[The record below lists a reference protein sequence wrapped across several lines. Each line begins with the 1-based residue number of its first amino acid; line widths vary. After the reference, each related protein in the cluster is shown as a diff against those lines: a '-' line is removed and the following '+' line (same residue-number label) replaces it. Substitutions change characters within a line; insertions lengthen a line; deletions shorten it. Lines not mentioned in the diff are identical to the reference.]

1 MRRASIIRDF
11 SALVVAVALLFAGS
25 AFAQGWVEYLDR
37 ERFFGVN
44 LPGEPKVEDIEY
56 TSAHDA
62 VFPARVYSVEQGD
75 RRYSVTIVDYTDAQ
89 RIHAERPDR
98 TEASGNEW
106 IKDVRA
112 SVAHEAWNF
121 RKRGGEVTYDAWS
134 DIERIEGHQ
143 IQITNP
149 DQSRTFA
156 GIYLHDSRL
165 FVLEATVPAGW
176 PPPIQFQQSLRFFD
190 EDGVRV
196 RYDLDP
202 NGNKTRV
209 PGSYE
214 YELEHSDAEVI
225 ELR

>member
-1 MRRASIIRDF
+1 MRAGRIAPVASLL
-11 SALVVAVALLFAGS
+11 LVAGS
-25 AFAQGWVEYLDR
+25 ASAQGWIEFLDR
-37 ERFFGVN
+37 DRFFGVN
-44 LPGEPKVEDIEY
+44 LPREPEVADIEY

-62 VFPARVYSVEQGD
+62 VFPARVYSVRDGD
-75 RRYSVTIVDYTDAQ
+75 SLYSVTIVDYTDAQ
-89 RIHAERPDR
+89 RVHAERPDR
-98 TEASGNEW
+98 TEASRNEW

-134 DIERIEGHQ
+134 DIERVEGHQ

-149 DQSRTFA
+149 DRSRTYA

-165 FVLEATVPAGW
+165 YVLEATVAAGG
-176 PPPIQFQQSLRFFD
+176 PPPILFQQSLRFFD

-196 RYDLDP
+196 RYELDP
-202 NGNKTRV
+202 NGNTRRI

-214 YELEHSDAEVI
+214 YEREDSDATVI
-225 ELR
+225 EY

>member
-1 MRRASIIRDF
+1 MRLTKSIAAGIAVLF
-11 SALVVAVALLFAGS
+11 SGTLL
-25 AFAQGWVEYLDR
+25 AQGWIEFLDH

-44 LPGEPKVEDIEY
+44 FPSEPEVADIEY
-56 TSAHDA
+56 TSAHDGK
-62 VFPARVYSVEQGD
+62 FPARVYSVHDGD
-75 RRYSVTIVDYTDAQ
+75 RFYSVTIVDYTDAQ
-89 RIHAERPDR
+89 RIHAERPDL
-98 TEASGNEW
+98 TEASRNEW

-134 DIERIEGHQ
+134 DIERVEGHQ
-143 IQITNP
+143 IQITNS

-156 GIYLHDSRL
+156 GIYLNDSRL
-165 FVLEATVPAGW
+165 YVLEAIAPAGW
-176 PPPIQFQQSLRFFD
+176 PPPILFQQSLRFFD
-190 EDGVRV
+190 EEGVRV

-214 YELEHSDAEVI
+214 YEREHSNAAII
-225 ELR
+225 ERGAN

>member
-1 MRRASIIRDF
+1 MCCFRTLA
-11 SALVVAVALLFAGS
+11 VAVTLVFAGAAS
-25 AFAQGWVEYLDR
+25 AQGWVEYLDR

-44 LPGEPKVEDIEY
+44 LPSEPQVEDIQY

-62 VFPARVYSVEQGD
+62 VFPARVYSVQQGD
-75 RRYSVTIVDYTDAQ
+75 RSYSVTIVDYGDAE

-98 TEASGNEW
+98 TEASRNEW

-149 DQSRTFA
+149 DQTRTFA

-165 FVLEATVPAGW
+165 YVLEANVPAGW

-190 EDGVRV
+190 DEGVRV

-202 NGNKTRV
+202 NGNKTRI

-214 YELEHSDAEVI
+214 YELEHSDAEVVD
-225 ELR
+225 LGSLGSR

>member
-1 MRRASIIRDF
+1 MSDF
-11 SALVVAVALLFAGS
+11 RVLVIAVSLTFSGTVS
-25 AFAQGWVEYLDR
+25 AQGWIEFLDK
-37 ERFFGVN
+37 ERLFGVN
-44 LPGEPKVEDIEY
+44 LPGEPDAADIEY

-62 VFPARVYSVEQGD
+62 VLPARVYTVENGD

-134 DIERIEGHQ
+134 DIERVEGHQ

-149 DQSRTFA
+149 DASRTYA

-165 FVLEATVPAGW
+165 FILEANVPAGW
-176 PPPIQFQQSLRFFD
+176 PPPIMFQQSLFFFD
-190 EDGVRV
+190 EAGVRV
-196 RYDLDP
+196 RYELEP
-202 NGNKTRV
+202 NGNTTRI

-214 YELEHSDAEVI
+214 YEREFSNADVI
-225 ELR
+225 ERSED

>member
-1 MRRASIIRDF
+1 MF
-11 SALVVAVALLFAGS
+11 SLRSGAAVTALLLSGAS
-25 AFAQGWVEYLDR
+25 LAQGWIEYLDWTH
-37 ERFFGVN
+37 FFGVN
-44 LPGEPKVEDIEY
+44 FPTEPEVRDIEY

-62 VFPARVYSVEQGD
+62 VFPARVYSVQDGD
-75 RRYSVTIVDYTDAQ
+75 RHYSVMVVDYRDAE

-98 TEASGNEW
+98 TEASRNEW

-134 DIERIEGHQ
+134 DIERVEGHQ
-143 IQITNP
+143 IQITNA
-149 DQSRTFA
+149 DGSRTYA
-156 GIYLHDSRL
+156 GIYLNDSRL
-165 FVLEATVPAGW
+165 YVLEATVPAGW

-190 EDGVRV
+190 EQGMRV

-202 NGNKTRV
+202 NGNKTRI

-214 YELEHSDAEVI
+214 YEREDSDADLI
-225 ELR
+225 ERSTN